1 MGVPYVP
8 VMGLV
13 GTDLLAR
20 RDDMVIASD
29 PFGSGKSTVVAKAMQ
44 PDVAI
49 FHVEKADRYG
59 NCSTG
64 YPAEAVVL
72 AEASKHVIITAETI
86 VDRVTEKEA
95 LGCFVPGILVDR
107 VAHAPFGA
115 HPGALTKCY
124 GIDRAHMLRYV
135 AAAKDDASFADYVR
149 ATVFDVADH
158 AEYVARFVP
167 IEWREAVRNQVA

>member
-13 GTDLLAR
+13 GTDLFAR
-20 RDDMVIASD
+20 RDDVVIAPD

-72 AEASKHVIITAETI
+72 AEASKHVIISAETI
-86 VDRVTEKEA
+86 VDRLAEKDA
-95 LGCFVPGILVDR
+95 VGCFVPGILVDR

-124 GIDRAHMLRYV
+124 GVDRAHMLRYAV
-135 AAAKDDASFADYVR
+135 AAKDDASFAEYVK
-149 ATVFDVADH
+149 THVFDIADH
-158 AEYVARFVP
+158 AEYVERFVP
-167 IEWREAVRNQVA
+167 QAWRDAKRNQVA

>member
-13 GTDLLAR
+13 GTDLFAR
-20 RDDMVIASD
+20 RDDMVVAPD

-49 FHVEKADRYG
+49 FHVEKADRDG
-59 NCSTG
+59 NFSAG
-64 YPAEAVVL
+64 YPVEAVVL
-72 AEASKHVIITAETI
+72 SEASKHVIITAETI
-86 VDRVTEKEA
+86 VDKVTEKDA
-95 LGCFVPGILVDR
+95 VGCFVPGILVDR

-124 GIDRAHMLRYV
+124 GIDRAHMMRY
-135 AAAKDDASFADYVR
+135 AAASKDDAAFAEYVKEH
-149 ATVFDVADH
+149 VFDVADH
-158 AEYVARFVP
+158 AAYVERFVP
-167 IEWREAVRNQVA
+167 KEWRDAARNQAA

>member
-20 RDDMVIASD
+20 RDDMIVAPD

-49 FHVEKADRYG
+49 FHVETADRHG
-59 NCSTG
+59 NCSAG
-64 YPAEAVVL
+64 YPVEAVVL
-72 AEASKHVIITAETI
+72 SEASKHVIVTAERI
-86 VDRVTEKEA
+86 VDKVAEKDA
-95 LGCFVPGILVDR
+95 VGCFVPGILVDC

-115 HPGALTKCY
+115 HPGAMTRHY
-124 GIDRAHMLRYV
+124 GVDRAHMARYV
-135 AAAKDDASFADYVR
+135 AASKDDAAFAAYLEVH
-149 ATVFDVADH
+149 VFGVADH
-158 AEYVARFVP
+158 AGYVERFVP
-167 IEWREAVRNQVA
+167 QEWRDAARSQVA

>member
-20 RDDMVIASD
+20 RDDMIVAPD

-49 FHVEKADRYG
+49 FHVEKADRCG
-59 NCSTG
+59 NCSAG
-64 YPAEAVVL
+64 YAVEAVVL

-86 VDRVTEKEA
+86 VERVTEKDA
-95 LGCFVPGILVDR
+95 VGCFVPGILVDR

-115 HPGALTKCY
+115 HPGALTTCY
-124 GIDRAHMLRYV
+124 GIDSAHMLRYA
-135 AAAKDDASFADYVR
+135 AAAKDDAAFARYVQEH
-149 ATVFDVADH
+149 VFDVVDH
-158 AEYVARFVP
+158 DEYVERFVP
-167 IEWREAVRNQVA
+167 AEWRAAARNRVA